1 MADAQAVDISIVLDR
16 SGSMETVREETVTAF
31 NKFLAKQREVPGEV
45 TLSLVQF
52 DDEYEVVYDA
62 APLENVPDLTQQ
74 RFVPRGRTA
83 LLDAMGKMIRQ
94 LDARLDAA
102 TADARPGLVLFVV
115 LTDGYENAS
124 REYDQHA
131 VFDLIRQRRHRGWQ
145 FVYLGANQDA
155 IATASRYGIDGGAS
169 VLFAARPGGVDRAM
183 SSLSSAV
190 SRSRARKSGQTAGPA
205 DSEDFFTEAERRHA
219 ADGDDRG
226 SNS

>member
-1 MADAQAVDISIVLDR
+1 
-16 SGSMETVREETVTAF
+16 METVREETVTAF
-31 NKFLAKQREVPGEV
+31 NKFLVKQRQVPGEV

-62 APLENVPDLTQQ
+62 VPLENVPDLTQQ

-83 LLDAMGKMIRQ
+83 LLDAMGKMVRQ

-102 TADARPGLVLFVV
+102 PAEQRPRLILFVV

-124 REYDQHA
+124 REFDQHA
-131 VFDLIRQRRHRGWQ
+131 VFDLIKQRRERGWQ

-155 IATASRYGIDGGAS
+155 IATASRYGIDGGGS
-169 VLFAARPGGVDRAM
+169 VNFAARRGGVDRAM

-190 SRSRARKSGQTAGPA
+190 TRRRSRRSPSPAGPGET
-205 DSEDFFTEAERRHA
+205 EDFFTEDERRQA
-219 ADGDDRG
+219 GDSDDRG
-226 SNS
+226 ATW